1 MAKTKTDYD
10 PLSCIPSADV
20 VRRRLHEER
29 KIVKRLEVLLETAER
44 IEAVT
49 DVGRQTPHELT
60 SEVASC

>member
-1 MAKTKTDYD
+1 MARTKTVYD

-44 IEAVT
+44 IETVT
-49 DVGRQTPHELT
+49 DLEKQAPNELT
-60 SEVASC
+60 SEVMSC